1 MEEGVDDKAVMEEG
15 VDDKAV
21 MEEGV
26 CIHRGD
32 LLLGDKAMILVP
44 FLLLYTLHHCLIDL
58 NHSSCKQIILRAD
71 TCVEA
76 KRQGTGSSRG
86 CRQVSAIQH

>member
-32 LLLGDKAMILVP
+32 LLLGDKAMILVH
-44 FLLLYTLHHCLIDL
+44 F
-58 NHSSCKQIILRAD
+58 SCCTPYITA
-71 TCVEA
+71 
-76 KRQGTGSSRG
+76 
-86 CRQVSAIQH
+86 